1 MAQQTNVTIDMDKDT
16 LQLAVTSV
24 IEYLS
29 IYPPTEEERTIE
41 YSLGLQVLFDCLRS
55 TLKIKQ

>member
-41 YSLGLQVLFDCLRS
+41 YGLGLQVLFDCLRS
-55 TLKIKQ
+55 TLKLKQ

>member
-1 MAQQTNVTIDMDKDT
+1 MAQQTNVTIDKDT

-24 IEYLS
+24 IEHLS
-29 IYPPTEEERTIE
+29 LYPPAEEEQTMG

-55 TLKIKQ
+55 TLKLKQ

>member
-55 TLKIKQ
+55 TLKLKQ

>member
-41 YSLGLQVLFDCLRS
+41 YSLGLQVLFDCLKATFNS
-55 TLKIKQ
+55 

>member
-24 IEYLS
+24 IEHLS
-29 IYPPTEEERTIE
+29 LYTPAEEEQTTE
-41 YSLGLQVLFDCLRS
+41 YSLGLQVLFDCLRA
-55 TLKIKQ
+55 TFDLKK

>member
-24 IEYLS
+24 IEHLS
-29 IYPPTEEERTIE
+29 LYPPTEEENTMW

-55 TLKIKQ
+55 TLKLKQ

>member
-1 MAQQTNVTIDMDKDT
+1 MAQQTIVTIDMDKDT

-55 TLKIKQ
+55 TLKLKQ

>member
-1 MAQQTNVTIDMDKDT
+1 MAQQTNVTIDMDKET

-41 YSLGLQVLFDCLRS
+41 YSLGLQVLFDCLRL
-55 TLKIKQ
+55 TLKLKQ

>member
-24 IEYLS
+24 IEHLS

>member
-24 IEYLS
+24 IEHLS
-29 IYPPTEEERTIE
+29 LYPPTEEENTIG

-55 TLKIKQ
+55 TLKLKQ

>member
-24 IEYLS
+24 IEHLS
-29 IYPPTEEERTIE
+29 LYPPTEEEQTTG

-55 TLKIKQ
+55 TLKLKQ